1 MNPPGYPPNQG
12 PYGQPWGAGQAP
24 AGQPAYGQG
33 YAAPSGQGG
42 YGQAPSGQGGYG
54 QAPSGQGGYG
64 QAPTGQGYGQA
75 PSGQGGYGPPSM
87 GAGHAPPGGGYGSAA
102 YAPPREVPQ
111 DTGGSG
117 YGDAALE
124 HLYMKRGRYSAWVY
138 VVLAYIMEAFV
149 IGCLVG
155 LPGGLLVGYLA
166 KSDDAMAITML
177 ALGVPGGFGLAYLVF
192 RDRWRVNEAFSSR
205 FCVGIMNISIM
216 FVPLVSF
223 VYANVRGVKKLMG
236 T

>member
-1 MNPPGYPPNQG
+1 M
-12 PYGQPWGAGQAP
+12 GAGQ
-24 AGQPAYGQG
+24 
-33 YAAPSGQGG
+33 
-42 YGQAPSGQGGYG
+42 
-54 QAPSGQGGYG
+54 
-64 QAPTGQGYGQA
+64 
-75 PSGQGGYGPPSM
+75 
-87 GAGHAPPGGGYGSAA
+87 PGGAYGSAA
-102 YAPPREVPQ
+102 YAPPREVPHEP
-111 DTGGSG
+111 DANNG
-117 YGDAALE
+117 YGDKAME

-138 VVLAYIMEAFV
+138 VVLAFLMEAFV
-149 IGCLVG
+149 IGSLVG
-155 LPGGLLVGYLA
+155 LPGGFLVGYLA

-236 T
+236 S